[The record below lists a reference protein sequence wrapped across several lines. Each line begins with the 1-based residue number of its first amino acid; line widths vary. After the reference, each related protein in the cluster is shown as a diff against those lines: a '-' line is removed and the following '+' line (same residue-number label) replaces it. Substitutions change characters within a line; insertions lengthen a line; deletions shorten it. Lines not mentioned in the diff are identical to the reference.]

1 LTAAEKMKEYRTS
14 HGYSV
19 KRLSE
24 RCEISTTLL
33 KMIENGMV
41 THPNIAKRVA
51 KVYGLT
57 DEETY
62 ELMPEI
68 HRLNSPMYDPDKY
81 KMPEDLYKRR
91 PMADKPKKDVIV
103 DAYLAEKKRRKWY
116 EEA

>member
-1 LTAAEKMKEYRTS
+1 MTAAEKMKEYRTS

-19 KRLSE
+19 KRMSE
-24 RCEISTTLL
+24 RCEISITLL

-41 THPNIAKRVA
+41 THPYIAKRVA

-57 DEETY
+57 DEEAY

-68 HRLNSPMYDPDKY
+68 HRPNSPRYDPDKY
-81 KMPEDLYKRR
+81 KMPDDIFSKK
-91 PMADKPKKDVIV
+91 ATIKKPQKDVIV